1 MRTKKGIITSAK
13 MTGTVAVTVH
23 RHAFHP
29 IYKKR
34 FRRSSKFLCDTNGLD
49 LHEGDEVMIAETAPL
64 SKRKYFK
71 VTEIIKAAPQVAEMH
86 EGEALEKVIHREKIK
101 PANNESSKKK
111 SSSLPPE
118 ASAKGGESSSSKQ

>member
-49 LHEGDEVMIAETAPL
+49 LHEGDEVAIAECAPL

-71 VTEIIKAAPQVAEMH
+71 VTEIIKAVPRVSEIAE
-86 EGEALEKVIHREKIK
+86 EATLEKAMHREKIK
-101 PANNESSKKK
+101 PAPTDKKK
-111 SSSLPPE
+111 KKTDTP
-118 ASAKGGESSSSKQ
+118 AS

>member
-1 MRTKKGIITSAK
+1 MRTKKGVITSAK

-34 FRRSSKFLCDTNGLD
+34 FRRSSKFLCDTNGLE
-49 LHEGDEVMIAETAPL
+49 LHEGDEVTIAECKPL

-71 VTEIIKAAPQVAEMH
+71 VTEIIKAAPQLSEIS
-86 EGEALEKVIHREKIK
+86 EGDALEKVIHREKLK
-101 PANNESSKKK
+101 PAPIEKKK
-111 SSSLPPE
+111 KTSSDTP
-118 ASAKGGESSSSKQ
+118 AS